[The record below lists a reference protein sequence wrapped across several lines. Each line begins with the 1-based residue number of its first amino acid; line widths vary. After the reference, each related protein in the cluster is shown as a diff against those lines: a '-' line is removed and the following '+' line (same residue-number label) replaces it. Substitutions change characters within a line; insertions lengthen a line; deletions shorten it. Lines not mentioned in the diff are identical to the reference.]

1 MISFL
6 YIHFKRMLCNWRWS
20 MPIIAALFLWLIVVA
35 DFASHYAFN
44 MTDSVKGKIFKIR
57 PDLSVER
64 DTVVIFPRRDPAL
77 PDGVEHMTKHVLC
90 LPGDLLEVIGLD
102 FYCNGVLITRAKTHT
117 RRGDPLPL
125 FEWEGGPVP
134 ADVFFAGTDH
144 PDGYDSRYF
153 GFVPLDSAT
162 VLERK
167 L

>member
-1 MISFL
+1 
-6 YIHFKRMLCNWRWS
+6 
-20 MPIIAALFLWLIVVA
+20 
-35 DFASHYAFN
+35 
-44 MTDSVKGKIFKIR
+44 
-57 PDLSVER
+57 
-64 DTVVIFPRRDPAL
+64 
-77 PDGVEHMTKHVLC
+77 MTKHVLC
-90 LPGDLLEVIGLD
+90 LPGDLLEVVGLD

-117 RRGDPLPL
+117 RRGDPLPI
-125 FEWEGGPVP
+125 FEWDGGPVP